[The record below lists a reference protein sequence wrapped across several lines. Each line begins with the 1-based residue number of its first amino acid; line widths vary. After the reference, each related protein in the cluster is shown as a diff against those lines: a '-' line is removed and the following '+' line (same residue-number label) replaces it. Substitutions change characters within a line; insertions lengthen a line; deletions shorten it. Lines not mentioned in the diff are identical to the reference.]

1 MEDQIRTLLINTF
14 QKPHVDSLLR
24 HFVAMTQEFGKGEWE
39 HSIGKAGKF
48 VEATLKAVAMS
59 AGKTPPTGRA
69 FKVDGVINSLGQLP
83 DGSFDDGIRLT
94 IPRAARFIYDIASN
108 RGARHDPDKISP
120 NEMDAI
126 VSVSNCSWIL
136 AELIRI
142 SQKGATNMEEAGRL
156 VAALTE
162 RKYPFVE
169 DVDGR
174 LYFHIRKKTG
184 TDVALLALARR
195 YPKRIAKRDL
205 IETVKR
211 NGFKEANARMA
222 VQRILR
228 LTDNDGSDQLRLLMS
243 GLKEADR
250 IIQERDLI

>member
-1 MEDQIRTLLINTF
+1 
-14 QKPHVDSLLR
+14 
-24 HFVAMTQEFGKGEWE
+24 
-39 HSIGKAGKF
+39 
-48 VEATLKAVAMS
+48 
-59 AGKTPPTGRA
+59 
-69 FKVDGVINSLGQLP
+69 
-83 DGSFDDGIRLT
+83 
-94 IPRAARFIYDIASN
+94 
-108 RGARHDPDKISP
+108 
-120 NEMDAI
+120 
-126 VSVSNCSWIL
+126 
-136 AELIRI
+136 
-142 SQKGATNMEEAGRL
+142 

-195 YPKRIAKRDL
+195 YPKRLAKRDL

-211 NGFKEANARMA
+211 NGFKKANARMA

-228 LTDNDGSDQLRLLMS
+228 LTDNDGNDQLRLLMS

-250 IIQERDLI
+250 IMQERDLT